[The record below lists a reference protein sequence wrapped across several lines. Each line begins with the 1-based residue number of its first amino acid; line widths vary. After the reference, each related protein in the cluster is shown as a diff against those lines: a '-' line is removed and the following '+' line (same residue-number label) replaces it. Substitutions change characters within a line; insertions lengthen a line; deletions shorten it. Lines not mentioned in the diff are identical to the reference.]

1 MTSLELSHIQERID
15 AAYKRIGGIGYFK
28 PVRSLDEA
36 NFLIPEVDRLIETHM
51 EFLKLFQHRGPDG
64 EYNAKDLLDAADK
77 VAKEY
82 GLGELINEAGVKA
95 RDIASRAAGSA
106 LQNLGLEADVRKYSQ
121 HLYEDTAGY
130 VGDPKSS
137 LIPGMVGAM
146 HHIAAMLAK
155 DKALGGA
162 YDAAQYGCYYT
173 ALEVVRDLKGFEN
186 NPFGPVIKMYEMG
199 LMPRGFDRFFRIS
212 GKSDSLY
219 IVDFPLQD
227 AEVIDRKLML
237 GCHSYGSPR
246 ITNFH
251 EWTELRHKLPPEVE
265 EAHEMVARR
274 ILKS

>member
-15 AAYKRIGGIGYFK
+15 AAYKRIGGIEYFK

-36 NFLIPEVDRLIETHM
+36 NFLIPKVDRLIETHM
-51 EFLKLFQHRGPDG
+51 DFLKLFQHRGPNG

-77 VAKEY
+77 IAKEY
-82 GLGELINEAGVKA
+82 GLGELINKASVKA

-106 LQNLGLEADVRKYSQ
+106 LQNLGLEANVRKSAQ
-121 HLYEDTAGY
+121 HLYKDAAGY
-130 VGDPKSS
+130 VGDTESS

-146 HHIAAMLAK
+146 HSLAAMLAK

-162 YDAAQYGCYYT
+162 YDAVQYACYYT
-173 ALEVVRDLKGFEN
+173 GLEVIKGLKGFEN
-186 NPFGPVIKMYEMG
+186 NPFRPVMILYEMG

-212 GKSDSLY
+212 GKADSLY

-227 AEVIDRKLML
+227 AEVIEGKLML
-237 GCHSYGSPR
+237 GCHSYGTPK
-246 ITNFH
+246 ITHFH
-251 EWTELRHKLPPEVE
+251 EWTKLGHKLPDEVE
-265 EAHEMVARR
+265 QGHKMVASR